1 MIEFYNDFIYIPIFN
16 LLVYLYNIVPGHDIG
31 IAIIILT
38 IIIKLVLLPLSLKAT
53 KSQKALQELQPKME
67 ALKAKYK
74 DNKEEQAKALMELYK
89 AEKINPLSSCFPLL
103 IQFPF
108 LIAVYQVFIHGFK
121 GDSLDLVYLFIS
133 RPESLS
139 PITMGW
145 LDLSHPVY
153 VLAFLSGAAQ
163 YFQTK
168 MLMHNKQPQVPGSK
182 DESMT
187 AMINKQML
195 YMMPILMVFIG
206 FTLPGGLTLYWFI
219 STVLMILQQKIMFK
233 QNNTTS
239 VIAK

>member
-121 GDSLDLVYLFIS
+121 GDSLDLVYSFIS

-145 LDLSHPVY
+145 LDLSQPVY
-153 VLAFLSGAAQ
+153 ILAFLSGAAQ